1 MRGATTTEE
10 ARSAVCR
17 GWWQSEVVVVK
28 KAKLTSGIRAS
39 GDLDGRDGSRAGES
53 GTNCSGA
60 VLSALELSADAHHWR

>member
-39 GDLDGRDGSRAGES
+39 GDLNGGDGER
-53 GTNCSGA
+53 N
-60 VLSALELSADAHHWR
+60 